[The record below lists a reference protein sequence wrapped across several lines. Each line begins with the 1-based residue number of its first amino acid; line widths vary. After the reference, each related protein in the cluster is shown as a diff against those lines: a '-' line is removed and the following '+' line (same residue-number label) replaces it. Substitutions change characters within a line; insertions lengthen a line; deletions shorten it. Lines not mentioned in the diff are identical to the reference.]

1 MGKRV
6 FDICQIMQ
14 GYLSTELKF
23 DVIKAKFQT
32 PDDVHED
39 HPYGW
44 QEYAYWGC
52 NTYPDFLNELAEA
65 GIAFSWEF
73 DCTEDFHY
81 GAYNFPTEDSHNN
94 LVIWDSRGKR
104 KSKPSLSK
112 KKLNQIS
119 EISAA
124 NELLY
129 ILGIKH
135 ATD

>member
-6 FDICQIMQ
+6 DNVTDIMQ
-14 GYLSTELKF
+14 GYLSTPLNL
-23 DVIKAKFQT
+23 DVLVYLTKR
-32 PDDVHED
+32 PDDLHDD

-44 QEYAYWGC
+44 QEYAYWGGQI
-52 NTYPDFLNELAEA
+52 YPEFLNTLAEA

-81 GAYNFPTEDSHNN
+81 GAYNLPTVESPNN
-94 LVIWDSRGKR
+94 LIVWDSGTKR
-104 KSKPSLSK
+104 KSKPKLSK
-112 KKLNQIS
+112 KAIAVIT
-119 EISAA
+119 ETSAA

-135 ATD
+135 GSN